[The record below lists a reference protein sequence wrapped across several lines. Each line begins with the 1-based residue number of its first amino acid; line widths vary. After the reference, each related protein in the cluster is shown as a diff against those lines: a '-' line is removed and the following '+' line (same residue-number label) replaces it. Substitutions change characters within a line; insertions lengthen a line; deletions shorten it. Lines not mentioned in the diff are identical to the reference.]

1 MKTCVCN
8 KEINDEYEFCPYCGE
23 YVGNKKGYGIY
34 SIKTN
39 NVDLGI
45 FKGTISD
52 IAFYLSKCNLSSLE
66 FIPIEI
72 QKPEENDNKYTVI
85 NCKQIKDYK
94 NKLNDVEIITNVYD
108 KSTIIIKRRK

>member
-52 IAFYLSKCNLSSLE
+52 IAFYLSKCNLKADFRSRLL
-66 FIPIEI
+66 
-72 QKPEENDNKYTVI
+72 
-85 NCKQIKDYK
+85 NCII
-94 NKLNDVEIITNVYD
+94 LIFEII
-108 KSTIIIKRRK
+108 